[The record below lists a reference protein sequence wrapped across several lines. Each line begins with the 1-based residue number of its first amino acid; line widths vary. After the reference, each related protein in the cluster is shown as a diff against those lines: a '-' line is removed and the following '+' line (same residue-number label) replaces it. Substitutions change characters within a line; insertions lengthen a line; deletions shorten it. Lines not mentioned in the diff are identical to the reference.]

1 MSNAHCRR
9 SATARSTPAVN
20 ARRLARP
27 VRSSV
32 SESLRETASV
42 AVSRSSSAMRTMT
55 VSRAST
61 ARATATGFRRTLC
74 P

>member
-1 MSNAHCRR
+1 MSSAHGRR
-9 SATARSTPAVN
+9 SATARSTSAVN

-55 VSRAST
+55 VSSAST
-61 ARATATGFRRTLC
+61 ARATATGFRRTLW

>member
-1 MSNAHCRR
+1 MSSANGRW
-9 SATARSTPAVN
+9 SATARSASAVN

-55 VSRAST
+55 VSSAST
-61 ARATATGFRRTLC
+61 ASATATGLRWTVW